1 MEEATFAS
9 AHRLFGDRIVRPEEV
24 GKALGADPASLTSAD
39 PDLPFDTVPFAP
51 DLLRQAAAEGMMLGL
66 RLARVGGLPLTLL
79 RLASLFPGTSEPP
92 TVDAW
97 FASEPFAKQ
106 TCRAGWALFERQ
118 TFAASRNLTYAQQNE
133 ALSERSRRLGLA
145 LRRRTA
151 VEIVYDV
158 LLYAAARGERL
169 LADEWD
175 WSSSVTTDG
184 AFVTAGQFDER
195 GLRLLRYSEAVRFD
209 RLGICA
215 TADPP
220 LA

>member
-1 MEEATFAS
+1 MEEATLAG
-9 AHRLFGDRIVRPEEV
+9 ARRLFGDNILGPEEV
-24 GKALGADPASLTSAD
+24 GKALDADPASLKSAE
-39 PDLPFDTVPFAP
+39 PDLPFDTVSFAP
-51 DLLRQAAAEGMMLGL
+51 DLLRQAAAEGMVLGL
-66 RLARVGGLPLTLL
+66 RLACVGDVPLTLL
-79 RLASLFPGTSEPP
+79 RLASLFPGSEPP
-92 TVDAW
+92 PADVW

-106 TCRAGWALFERQ
+106 TCRAGWALFERR
-118 TFAASRNLTYAQQNE
+118 TFAASRNLTYAQQND
-133 ALSERSRRLGLA
+133 ALSDRARRIGLA

-175 WSSSVTTDG
+175 WSSTVTTDG

-215 TADPP
+215 TAGPSI
-220 LA
+220 A